1 MKNTFKA
8 WIAISLI
15 ILVVVG
21 LRLLDTSVSLKYEVE
36 EPRAMGM
43 KGEDLDDK
51 EHLLNQLIFIL
62 KSAGIYIVINLVIVS
77 QWLFKNSM
85 VNKN

>member
-1 MKNTFKA
+1 MKNIFKVWMA
-8 WIAISLI
+8 VSLI

-36 EPRAMGM
+36 EPRMMGM

-51 EHLLNQLIFIL
+51 ENLLNQLIFAL
-62 KSAGIYIVINLVIVS
+62 KSAGVYLVINIVIVS
-77 QWLFKNSM
+77 RWLFKNSLA
-85 VNKN
+85 NKN